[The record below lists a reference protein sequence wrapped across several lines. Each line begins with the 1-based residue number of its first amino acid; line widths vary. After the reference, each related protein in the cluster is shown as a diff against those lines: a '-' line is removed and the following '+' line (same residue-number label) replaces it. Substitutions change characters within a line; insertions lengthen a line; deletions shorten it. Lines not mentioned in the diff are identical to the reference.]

1 MAKTKKDIWQD
12 AHLKVGKKVAHAN
25 LSTPTRFGTVVE
37 IKEKTVLI
45 DFNGTIKECQKKEVT
60 VLWN

>member
-1 MAKTKKDIWQD
+1 MAKTKRDLWQE
-12 AHLKVGKKVAHAN
+12 AHMKPGKKVAHAN
-25 LSTPTRFGTVVE
+25 LTTPRRFGTVVE
-37 IKEKTVLI
+37 VKNKTVLI